1 MRQLFISLL
10 SIFIL
15 GFLVGCSSSCYQS
28 CCGGCGY
35 YDYNSQCG
43 EYSCTNNDAIND
55 FSNPCP
61 GPYQCDVDP

>member
-1 MRQLFISLL
+1 MRQLLISLL
-10 SIFIL
+10 SIGVL
-15 GFLVGCSSSCYQS
+15 GFLMGCSSSCYQ
-28 CCGGCGY
+28 GGCGY

-43 EYSCTNNDAIND
+43 EYSCTNNDDISD